1 MSNCKNEKDYSSTR
15 TIHSHLFQNGFL
27 SNYNIWTEH
36 GERGIML
43 ENDEKEEEAIPNC
56 VEDYSAFFEDTTM
69 GEPEEDAEAQV
80 AEDDLVQMLREVEEV
95 CETEKESRDLKRMI

>member
-43 ENDEKEEEAIPNC
+43 ENDEEEEEEAIPNF

-69 GEPEEDAEAQV
+69 GEPEEDAEA
-80 AEDDLVQMLREVEEV
+80 
-95 CETEKESRDLKRMI
+95 